1 MLLRVLRVKQE
12 DHRHSSTLKFLGISL
27 FLEAYISWILQMY
40 EVMADGSLPAVDFS
54 DGRGSIPDS
63 EHKSLTNI
71 HPKGFFIRHP
81 PAPHKLDEDLTPE
94 SKLFQTI
101 HMGAAVVDASRWT
114 LIVDGLVERPFSINI
129 EQLRQ
134 MPSQTVTSFHECYG
148 SPINPPTKNVWR
160 IGNVQWTGV
169 PLRYLLSIARPDL
182 ERGLFVWSDGLDSG
196 TFAGVTTDR
205 YQKDLPIEK
214 ALSCEV
220 LVAYEMNG
228 QSLTK
233 ERGGPVRL
241 VVPGWFG
248 TNSTKWLCRLSVQTT
263 RSMGP
268 FTTVFYN
275 ELDPSDSEG
284 IRRRPVWRVEPN
296 SMIVRPRPDEVVL
309 GPGYVE
315 GWGRAWG
322 EDEISRVEISLDG
335 NTWKEANVALRKQ
348 FEWQLFTFRV
358 QVDRSGRYHIQ
369 ARAPDISGAQQPL
382 TGRRNHVPT
391 VQIWVESDSPK
402 KSIPR
407 GNGSR

>member
-1 MLLRVLRVKQE
+1 
-12 DHRHSSTLKFLGISL
+12 
-27 FLEAYISWILQMY
+27 MY

-63 EHKSLTNI
+63 ERKSLTNI

-101 HMGAAVVDASRWT
+101 YMGAAVVDASRWT

-248 TNSTKWLCRLSVQTT
+248 TNSTKWLGRLSVQTT

-369 ARAPDISGAQQPL
+369 ARATDISGAQQPL